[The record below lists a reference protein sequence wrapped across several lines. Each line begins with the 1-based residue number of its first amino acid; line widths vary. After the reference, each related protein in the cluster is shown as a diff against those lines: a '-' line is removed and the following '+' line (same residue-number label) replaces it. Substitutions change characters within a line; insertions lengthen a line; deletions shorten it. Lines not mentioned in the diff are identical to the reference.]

1 MRWLLSSIAALSL
14 AVPASHGA
22 AAAPAPAALVEP
34 ACRAGTAPYQ
44 RELERELRLP
54 VDGRQS
60 AADCVAIRRLQQRLG
75 VRPADGSAN
84 LRTYRFVV
92 ADSIRRN
99 PAQRRTCPA
108 KPYRVTC
115 VDLTR
120 QVLWA
125 QSGSGRRL
133 VFAPVPIRSGR
144 DGLETRRG
152 WQRIYLKNRD
162 HFSTIY
168 RVPMPYA
175 QFFNGGQALH
185 GTRSDLFSSGSGG
198 CVNLAIGDA
207 KRLYNLL
214 VKGDRLY
221 IWGTKP
227 GTGG

>member
-1 MRWLLSSIAALSL
+1 MRWLIPSIAALSL
-14 AVPASHGA
+14 AVPSSHA
-22 AAAPAPAALVEP
+22 TAAPGPAEP
-34 ACRAGTAPYQ
+34 PCRAGTAPYQ

-60 AADCVAIRRLQQRLG
+60 TADCVAVRRLQQRLG
-75 VRPADGSAN
+75 IRPADGAAS
-84 LRTYRFVV
+84 LRTYRLVV
-92 ADSIRRN
+92 ADRVRRD
-99 PAQRRTCPA
+99 PAARRGCPA

-120 QVLWA
+120 QILWV
-125 QSGSGRRL
+125 QKGRGL
-133 VFAPVPIRSGR
+133 VFAPVPIRTGR

-152 WQRIYLKNRD
+152 WQRIYWKNRD

-168 RVPMPYA
+168 NVPMPYA

-185 GTRSDLFSSGSGG
+185 GTRADLFSSGSGG
-198 CVNLAIGDA
+198 CVNLALGDA
-207 KRLYNLL
+207 KRLYALL
-214 VKGDRLY
+214 AKGDRLH

>member
-1 MRWLLSSIAALSL
+1 MRWLPSAIAALSL
-14 AVPASHGA
+14 VVPVSHVAASGPA
-22 AAAPAPAALVEP
+22 AAAP

-60 AADCVAIRRLQQRLG
+60 AADCEAIRRLQERLG
-75 VRPADGSAN
+75 IRPADGSAT
-84 LRTYRFVV
+84 LRTYRFLV
-92 ADSIRRN
+92 ADKIRRN
-99 PAQRRTCPA
+99 PAERRACPV

-120 QVLWA
+120 QILWA
-125 QSGSGRRL
+125 QSGNRL

-152 WQRIYLKNRD
+152 WQRIYWKHRD
-162 HFSTIY
+162 HYSTIY
-168 RVPMPYA
+168 HVPMPYA

-185 GTRSDLFSSGSGG
+185 GTRTDLFSSGSGG
-198 CVNLAIGDA
+198 CVNLAVDDA
-207 KRLYNLL
+207 RRLYDLL
-214 VKGDRLY
+214 QKGDRLY
-221 IWGTKP
+221 LWGTKP